1 MHRPW
6 NTMDVLQ
13 SNLRIQKKMNH
24 FSTGLFLSLFFLPI
38 LPIDFEHWANRKF
51 RKGNNQEKKST
62 EKSKEKSHFFF
73 VWNFFFSIFYFR
85 AVFFCFCSF
94 TRSVNCGLGLQTRF
108 TTYGNCGR
116 FFFLYFFFLFFSF
129 PFTTTKMD
137 VGNEPRNR
145 DTSWNQKSK
154 VLYLV
159 LFHDDRIGKI
169 IWSALGLFFFF
180 FCCCCCCRR
189 RRLSLPSL
197 LDGTMSRQLEIGSN

>member
-73 VWNFFFSIFYFR
+73 VWNFFFLFSIF
-85 AVFFCFCSF
+85 V
-94 TRSVNCGLGLQTRF
+94 L
-108 TTYGNCGR
+108 
-116 FFFLYFFFLFFSF
+116 FFFVFVRSRGRLIVAWASKHGLPLTETVGDFFSFIFFSFLFFSF
-129 PFTTTKMD
+129 YDDENGRRERTSKSRHEL
-137 VGNEPRNR
+137 EPKIKGSLSCSISWWPNR
-145 DTSWNQKSK
+145 
-154 VLYLV
+154 
-159 LFHDDRIGKI
+159 
-169 IWSALGLFFFF
+169 
-180 FCCCCCCRR
+180 
-189 RRLSLPSL
+189 
-197 LDGTMSRQLEIGSN
+197 

>member
-73 VWNFFFSIFYFR
+73 VWNFFFLFSIF
-85 AVFFCFCSF
+85 V
-94 TRSVNCGLGLQTRF
+94 L
-108 TTYGNCGR
+108 
-116 FFFLYFFFLFFSF
+116 FFFVFVRSRGRLIVAWASKHGLPLTETVGDFFSF
-129 PFTTTKMD
+129 
-137 VGNEPRNR
+137 
-145 DTSWNQKSK
+145 
-154 VLYLV
+154 
-159 LFHDDRIGKI
+159 I
-169 IWSALGLFFFF
+169 FFFF
-180 FCCCCCCRR
+180 SFLFLLRR
-189 RRLSLPSL
+189 RKWTS
-197 LDGTMSRQLEIGSN
+197 GTNLEIETRVGTKNQRFFILFYFMMTE